1 MAKPKKS
8 KAPPGALEIL
18 APRESLPPSAPS
30 RFTFEPS
37 VKSQSLWS
45 PSEALFEIKPVDQD
59 AMEADWKEKL
69 GRIVDIA
76 TSAAQ
81 TQDKAWHIDEIEI
94 GLTLSAEGKLLFI
107 AKAGAEASVKVTL
120 KKG

>member
-8 KAPPGALEIL
+8 KAPPSALEIL
-18 APRESLPPSAPS
+18 TPRESLLPGAPS
-30 RFTFEPS
+30 RFTFEPG

-45 PSEALFEIKPVDQD
+45 PSEAPFEIKPVDQD
-59 AMEADWKEKL
+59 AMAADWKEKL

-120 KKG
+120 KKS